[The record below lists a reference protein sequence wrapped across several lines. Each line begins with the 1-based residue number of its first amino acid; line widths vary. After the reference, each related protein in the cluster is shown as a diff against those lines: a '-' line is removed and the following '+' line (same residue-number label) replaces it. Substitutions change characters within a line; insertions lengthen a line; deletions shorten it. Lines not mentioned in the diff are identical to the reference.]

1 MWYFW
6 VQKRKRTKE
15 EKKERE
21 WRQTELKALEEVLLL
36 YGDGETQKL
45 RARVRS
51 LRLLRAIVS
60 GMISCTV
67 FDVWLAS
74 IDVSTWL

>member
-1 MWYFW
+1 M
-6 VQKRKRTKE
+6 QKRKRTKE

-51 LRLLRAIVS
+51 LRLLSAIVS
-60 GMISCTV
+60 GMIPCTD
-67 FDVWLAS
+67 FDVWLAC
-74 IDVSTWL
+74 IDVST